1 MGKQTNFYM
10 ERKVFLQL
18 AQTAVDNGCI
28 ILRRSGKKLVQSTD
42 VSIITNTCSQ
52 YYFYLPEAG
61 ELDESLPLGT
71 FNANSNVL
79 IEASYSTRDEN
90 GVMRRARLYVM
101 GGFTDK
107 DGTFVSCPDCLT
119 AMYRKL
125 VVRMKQ
131 LTNFVPVPAS
141 KIVSRLNYY
150 ADPSDRSK
158 KIYITDKLNKQ
169 LSTDITLG

>member
-1 MGKQTNFYM
+1 MGKQTTFYM
-10 ERKVFLQL
+10 ERSVFLKL

-28 ILRRSGKKLVQSTD
+28 ILRRSGKRLVRSTD
-42 VSIITNTCSQ
+42 ITVITNGCSQ

-61 ELDESLPLGT
+61 ELDEDLPLGT
-71 FNANSNVL
+71 FNSNSNVL
-79 IEASYSTRDEN
+79 IEASYSTRDDD

-107 DGTFVSCPDCLT
+107 DGKFVSCPDCLT
-119 AMYRKL
+119 AMYKKL

-158 KIYITDKLNKQ
+158 KIYITDRISKQ